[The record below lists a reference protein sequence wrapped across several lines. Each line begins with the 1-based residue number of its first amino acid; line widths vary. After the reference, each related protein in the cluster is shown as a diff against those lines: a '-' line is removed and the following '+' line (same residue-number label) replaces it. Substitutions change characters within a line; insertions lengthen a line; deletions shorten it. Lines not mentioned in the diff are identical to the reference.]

1 MVTMTPRTKGRQ
13 VAVRLTDVP
22 LKIRRRFGHALYEA
36 AVADRDLP
44 LAADLHLAIEAPS
57 NDVYWLPE
65 KAVKKVMKR

>member
-1 MVTMTPRTKGRQ
+1 MTTSRSRSGRQ
-13 VAVRLTDVP
+13 MAVRLPDVP

-36 AVADRDLP
+36 AVADRDLM

-57 NDVYWLPE
+57 KNVYWVPE